1 MKNTLCII
9 GAYIIIFA
17 HVHSFV
23 LLTANFDDVKK
34 LAQKF
39 VSESLAEKIAE
50 FVSKATVNKIG
61 LKLSNEEDKSKM
73 QEIPTKTYSESE
85 DAESETTKESISK
98 ENMKYKAKALKNK
111 IPGHKTRFE
120 SKLSRSNEK
129 RSKKDH
135 RKKKDKKIKKT
146 KRSKE
151 INLISETN
159 NLNVF
164 SDDSSANN
172 ASIESTAGWFEE
184 GKLGKNLTS
193 DQETESDYVFRFN
206 NVEGVNEGLFRDTT
220 LTTRRDKNEFD
231 QYDNTYYPKAVGT
244 SGSVTLRLLDSRKS
258 RYRKD

>member
-1 MKNTLCII
+1 MLFFLGANII
-9 GAYIIIFA
+9 FFA

-61 LKLSNEEDKSKM
+61 LKLSREQEKSKI
-73 QEIPTKTYSESE
+73 EETTTKTDTESE
-85 DAESETTKESISK
+85 EKESETTEESISK
-98 ENMKYKAKALKNK
+98 ENMKYKAKALKS
-111 IPGHKTRFE
+111 IEPGHKTRFE

-129 RSKKDH
+129 LSNKNH
-135 RKKKDKKIKKT
+135 QKKDKKFKIKKT
-146 KRSKE
+146 KTSKE
-151 INLISETN
+151 INFISETN

-164 SDDSSANN
+164 SDDISANV
-172 ASIESTAGWFEE
+172 SVESTAGWIEE
-184 GKLGKNLTS
+184 GKFKNHTS

-206 NVEGVNEGLFRDTT
+206 NIEGVNEGLFRDK
-220 LTTRRDKNEFD
+220 LTTRKEKNEFD
-231 QYDNTYYPKAVGT
+231 QYDNTYYPKAIGT